1 MYSNLS
7 NLEIYLIIKTINA
20 SIKEASIAVKTNNP
34 CYEYYYL
41 GNI

>member
-1 MYSNLS
+1 MYSNFS
-7 NLEIYLIIKTINA
+7 NLEIYLIIKIINV
-20 SIKEASIAVKTNNP
+20 SIKEVSIVVKINNF